1 MYIKNISRYLRYG
14 SSHGGSATPQPGL
27 TVFDSKTGQRGSRTS
42 KTPPTSHI
50 KKCIK
55 TKKFLRVIFSEFTYA
70 IQPITDTK
78 QFMNLGDP
86 GVNFCIVSVKS
97 WITAQVTMNTQISTV
112 SPKSTS
118 GIGRRPPSYILH
130 SWISAA
136 HHCIYIY
143 IYISDILH
151 QISPGVPAVQCVY
164 RAMVT
169 TGVNDD

>member
-1 MYIKNISRYLRYG
+1 MEARPPRSPVLPFLTAK
-14 SSHGGSATPQPGL
+14 PGNEEAAPP
-27 TVFDSKTGQRGSRTS
+27 RPHPHHTS
-42 KTPPTSHI
+42 KSAYM
-50 KKCIK
+50 

-143 IYISDILH
+143 IYIRYITPNKPRRSC
-151 QISPGVPAVQCVY
+151 SPVCL
-164 RAMVT
+164 
-169 TGVNDD
+169 

>member
-1 MYIKNISRYLRYG
+1 MEARPPRSPVLPFLTAK
-14 SSHGGSATPQPGL
+14 PGNEEAAPP
-27 TVFDSKTGQRGSRTS
+27 RPHPHHTS
-42 KTPPTSHI
+42 KSAYM
-50 KKCIK
+50 
-55 TKKFLRVIFSEFTYA
+55 TKKFLSVIFSQFIYA

-143 IYISDILH
+143 ISDILH